1 MSILLVD
8 DHAIVRA
15 GLRRLLGASGDAA
28 IREAATG
35 EEALAMARA
44 ERPRLVVLDLNLPG
58 ISGLELLRRLL
69 AEHGGLRVLVLSMHA
84 EPLYA
89 ARAMDAG
96 ARGFLS
102 KSASADELLLA
113 VRKVGEGGRHIQH
126 DIAQEMALL
135 SVGSGDPVG
144 QLSGRELEI
153 LRLLG
158 EGRSLGEIA
167 NALGVGYKTIAN
179 ACTQLKGRLGVARTA
194 DLVRVALGLRS
205 G

>member
-15 GLRRLLGASGDAA
+15 GLRRLLATLDDTP

-35 EEALAMARA
+35 EEALALARL

-58 ISGLELLRRLL
+58 ISGLELLRRLVG
-69 AEHGGLRVLVLSMHA
+69 EHGGLRVLVLSMHA

-89 ARAMDAG
+89 ARAMEAG

-102 KSASADELLLA
+102 KNASADEVLLA
-113 VRKVGEGGRHIQH
+113 VRKVSDGQRHIQH

-135 SVGSGDPVG
+135 SVGAGDPMG
-144 QLSGRELEI
+144 QLSQRELEI

-158 EGRSLGEIA
+158 EGRSLGSIA
-167 NALGVGYKTIAN
+167 EALGVGYKTIAN
-179 ACTQLKGRLGVARTA
+179 ASTQLKTKLGVARTA
-194 DLVRVALGLRS
+194 DLVRVALGMRS

>member
-15 GLRRLLGASGDAA
+15 GLRRLLATLDDTA

-35 EEALAMARA
+35 EEALALARL

-89 ARAMDAG
+89 ARAMEAG

-102 KSASADELLLA
+102 KNASADEVLLA
-113 VRKVGEGGRHIQH
+113 VRKVGDGQRHIQH

-135 SVGSGDPVG
+135 SVGAGDPMG
-144 QLSGRELEI
+144 QLTERELEI
-153 LRLLG
+153 LRLLA
-158 EGRSLGEIA
+158 EGRSLGGIA
-167 NALGVGYKTIAN
+167 EALGVGYKTIAN
-179 ACTQLKGRLGVARTA
+179 ASTQLKSKLGVQRTA
-194 DLVRVALGLRS
+194 DLVRVALGMRS